1 MTEQEL
7 ISGIKAGEEKAFKE
21 FVDKYQELVVNVCN
35 SFLHDRD
42 DALDI
47 SQEVFIKVFHSAD
60 SFKGDSKISTW
71 LYRIA
76 VNKSLNFLRSK
87 KRKNIFSSLDLLL
100 EDKQN
105 NPIDSVVD
113 NGENAEEKMSKNE
126 DIERMIAVIDQLPKK
141 QKTAINLNKFEG
153 LSYKEISEIM
163 NISVTETGVLI
174 NRAKSKIQKQMISK
188 IKKSKT

>member
-1 MTEQEL
+1 MTEQQL
-7 ISGIKAGEEKAFKE
+7 ISGIKEGDEQAFKE
-21 FVDKYQELVVNVCN
+21 LVDKYQELVVNVCN

-42 DALDI
+42 DALDV
-47 SQEVFIKVFHSAD
+47 SQEVFIKVFHSVD
-60 SFKGDSKISTW
+60 TFKGDSKISTW

-100 EDKQN
+100 EGEQN
-105 NPIDSVVD
+105 NPADSVAD
-113 NGENAEEKMSKNE
+113 SEENAEEQISRNE
-126 DIERMIAVIDQLPKK
+126 DIERVIAVIDQLPKK

-174 NRAKSKIQKQMISK
+174 NRAKSKIQKQMIHK
-188 IKKSKT
+188 IKKI

>member
-105 NPIDSVVD
+105 NPIDSVAD

>member
-1 MTEQEL
+1 MTEHEL
-7 ISGIKAGEEKAFKE
+7 ISGIKAGDEHAFKE

-42 DALDI
+42 DALDV
-47 SQEVFIKVFHSAD
+47 SQEVFIKVFHSVN

-76 VNKSLNFLRSK
+76 VNKSLNYLRSK

-105 NPIDSVVD
+105 NPADSVAD
-113 NGENAEEKMSKNE
+113 SGENAEEQISRNE

-174 NRAKSKIQKQMISK
+174 NRAKNKIQKQMIHR
-188 IKKSKT
+188 IKKNKT